1 MFDKVCFTVIISLL
15 KKKNVLKMLNYK
27 MVDNKCGNKSS
38 SIDLSQYFTDN
49 LSMGKKKKK
58 RISSTLSIQREI
70 ERHCQRIFSFNHKV
84 SSESEENF
92 LLSPVKEKISASPGV
107 LICT

>member
-1 MFDKVCFTVIISLL
+1 MCMFDKVCFTVIISLI

-58 RISSTLSIQREI
+58 G
-70 ERHCQRIFSFNHKV
+70 
-84 SSESEENF
+84 F
-92 LLSPVKEKISASPGV
+92 LQH
-107 LICT
+107 